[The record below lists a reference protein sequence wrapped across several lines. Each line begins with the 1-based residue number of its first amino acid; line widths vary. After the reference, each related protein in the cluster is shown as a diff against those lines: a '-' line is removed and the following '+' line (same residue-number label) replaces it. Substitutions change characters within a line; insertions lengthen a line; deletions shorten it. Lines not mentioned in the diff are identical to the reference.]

1 MTTTSHHR
9 TALLVIILVKN
20 VTCRKCITWRRNNYK
35 CISGTVFSK
44 KSDGRLHHMMRTLR
58 YQVHSLCKT
67 TLDLCFKHTYNNWLK
82 HAVAIL
88 VFAASIVIYIYI
100 ITYTHTHP
108 HTLSFGNRNRHQAK
122 LQQHVYYTWDHLQ
135 QGVHRHTSAEVN
147 LRQPITSIKC
157 DQSQTAKSSHRQ

>member
-100 ITYTHTHP
+100 YHIHTHP
-108 HTLSFGNRNRHQAK
+108 PTHIHTVSETGTGIRPSCNNMFITPGIIFNK
-122 LQQHVYYTWDHLQ
+122 VSTDTHLQ
-135 QGVHRHTSAEVN
+135 RLTS
-147 LRQPITSIKC
+147 
-157 DQSQTAKSSHRQ
+157 DSQSHR